1 MCRKRAPLVCN
12 FVIFVFFDTITLIY
26 GELCEVPFDFARPS
40 ESLRGEGTWPVLELF
55 GPHYS

>member
-1 MCRKRAPLVCN
+1 MKL
-12 FVIFVFFDTITLIY
+12 FVFFDTITLIY

-55 GPHYS
+55 GPHYT